1 MQLTPLISLFI
12 FQSSISSDDLEYTKD
27 FAMFSRVFLAKG
39 MVLNKF
45 DAMLIIF
52 VVILAAHYHFNISKM
67 AFPVW
72 DGAVYLQNAQD
83 WLRDEPLTASYRP
96 QLISWIIA
104 GVWLVGG
111 EEDWTAAKYIQ
122 AFFTI
127 AAGAILY
134 LTLRKYK
141 GSLFALGVAGL
152 TMLNSYVFF
161 YSTQI
166 LTEGLSLFFLVLSLY
181 FLKNEEKKY
190 SGVLAGV
197 AMALTFASRY
207 PIFLQAV
214 SLLIVEVITRRDA
227 RLLINALFGLIPM
240 MVLIMT
246 LVYVKAGDF
255 SVAISSD
262 TKLTLLLSPFYLENY
277 IAIFGYASLLVP
289 LAFLFK
295 RTYADRY
302 NYAFI
307 VWLVVAF
314 LFWSAISGN
323 QQERFMIQ
331 VTPAVYF
338 LAILAIENIWKS
350 NVLSRSGL
358 SNFKRSVSR
367 RLE

>member
-1 MQLTPLISLFI
+1 MY
-12 FQSSISSDDLEYTKD
+12 EG
-27 FAMFSRVFLAKG
+27 FATLSRRFVAKAIL
-39 MVLNKF
+39 LNKF
-45 DAMLIIF
+45 DLMFIFF

-83 WLRDEPLTASYRP
+83 WLRHEPLTASYRP

-104 GVWLVGG
+104 GVWSVTG

-122 AFFTI
+122 ALFTI
-127 AAGAILY
+127 TAGVILY
-134 LTLRKYK
+134 LTLRKRK
-141 GSLFALGVAGL
+141 GSPFALGVTGL

-181 FLKNEEKKY
+181 FLKSEEKKY

-197 AMALTFASRY
+197 VMALTFASRY
-207 PIFLQAV
+207 PIFLQAF
-214 SLLIVEVITRRDA
+214 SLLIVEVVTRRDA
-227 RLLINALFGLIPM
+227 RLLMKALAGLVPM
-240 MVLIMT
+240 LVLIVAI
-246 LVYVKAGDF
+246 VYVKAGDF

-262 TKLTLLLSPFYLENY
+262 TEFTLLLSPFYLENF
-277 IAIFGYASLLVP
+277 IAIFGIASLLAPVA
-289 LAFLFK
+289 LLFK
-295 RTYADRY
+295 RTYADKY

-307 VWLVVAF
+307 VWFVVAF

-331 VTPAVYF
+331 VMPAIYF
-338 LAILAIENIWKS
+338 LAILAIENIWRS
-350 NVLSRSGL
+350 NLFSRSAL
-358 SNFKRSVSR
+358 SSFKRSVSR